1 MLKGTYVMQRASPH
15 GYLLNKKSMKYGKGF
30 LFLPLTCPF
39 PKARF
44 KRAFL
49 LMTYEEYENFTLSPK
64 KYPFQK
70 KRKPFY

>member
-39 PKARF
+39 PKARL

-49 LMTYEEYENFTLSPK
+49 YIGNNSNNFIKTS
-64 KYPFQK
+64 
-70 KRKPFY
+70 